1 MWENHTFYF
10 LCKGARLSQN
20 NIKSYYNREWRTDWV
35 SEWLSERQTISKR
48 SFATKNI
55 KLTFKICWPTK
66 ARYYTYVLLYTRLII
81 SFSICNRNRTF
92 WRFIMRR
99 KKKLYLQH
107 SNSTTSIFFQG
118 YQPTQECNGYRVE
131 IFNPIALIFCG
142 VFSLLIGPLH
152 ADHSGS
158 KQCKRVTT
166 CTFL

>member
-1 MWENHTFYF
+1 MWENYTFYF

-81 SFSICNRNRTF
+81 SFWICNRNRTF

-99 KKKLYLQH
+99 KKMCFYSSLFPYGPVSVATVLISYKNPDWHVNYTSVSVNVRQRWQTDTQH
-107 SNSTTSIFFQG
+107 QTV
-118 YQPTQECNGYRVE
+118 CD
-131 IFNPIALIFCG
+131 L
-142 VFSLLIGPLH
+142 
-152 ADHSGS
+152 
-158 KQCKRVTT
+158 
-166 CTFL
+166 